1 MHAWFDQP
9 NISVKLGSL
18 EKGEKVQQTR
28 QLLGY
33 EPTAFKLCV
42 FIKKATLTRKSMS
55 SIMTIPIQ
63 ILQLHYIHFSFLLS
77 LDRHKKIKKRP
88 PGLARLKKAEHFL
101 SIVGATLAHA
111 QEVIWTSSSPEIGQ
125 KLPSHRSIK
134 SSTNLF
140 PRNRWLK
147 IVPAQ
152 SNCFI
157 PQPTMSVWY
166 KWYLHQC
173 DQILE

>member
-1 MHAWFDQP
+1 MSFNYKYKTSKNGVWGIHFYVQSRVDPQFKHESLQDF
-9 NISVKLGSL
+9 SVSRCTRDLINQKFQSNLGLSCFCCGRDRILGSL

-88 PGLARLKKAEHFL
+88 PGLVRLKRLNIFFQL
-101 SIVGATLAHA
+101 
-111 QEVIWTSSSPEIGQ
+111 
-125 KLPSHRSIK
+125 
-134 SSTNLF
+134 
-140 PRNRWLK
+140 
-147 IVPAQ
+147 
-152 SNCFI
+152 
-157 PQPTMSVWY
+157 
-166 KWYLHQC
+166 
-173 DQILE
+173 